1 MADDGNKKKDTR
13 RKRRKVESDTDAG
26 IHVLF
31 SPSAVQHLFH
41 RKKVNFVSLL

>member
-31 SPSAVQHLFH
+31 SSSRAIFCSPTLISS
-41 RKKVNFVSLL
+41 KKS